1 MLREAR
7 GGDPLRA
14 HGTRREF
21 FGRAAESSVDVAR
34 ALARLGGWR
43 FRVRGGGGEV
53 LSVRARRGVRLRFGG
68 SLEARDDLGGGHALF
83 DAVQGVEPE
92 RERAVELH
100 GDVRDDPVEHVLVRR
115 DRATNHAVSI
125 LDSPAL
131 QAHHRAK
138 LRHQALPLVRV
149 RGIRRK
155 RRRSR
160 HVRGRHLEMRRDAND
175 PIPPRARPREV
186 LT

>member
-1 MLREAR
+1 ML
-7 GGDPLRA
+7 
-14 HGTRREF
+14 
-21 FGRAAESSVDVAR
+21 
-34 ALARLGGWR
+34 
-43 FRVRGGGGEV
+43 
-53 LSVRARRGVRLRFGG
+53 
-68 SLEARDDLGGGHALF
+68 
-83 DAVQGVEPE
+83 E

-115 DRATNHAVSI
+115 DRATNHAVPI

-155 RRRSR
+155 RRRRR
-160 HVRGRHLEMRRDAND
+160 HVRGRHLAMRRDAND